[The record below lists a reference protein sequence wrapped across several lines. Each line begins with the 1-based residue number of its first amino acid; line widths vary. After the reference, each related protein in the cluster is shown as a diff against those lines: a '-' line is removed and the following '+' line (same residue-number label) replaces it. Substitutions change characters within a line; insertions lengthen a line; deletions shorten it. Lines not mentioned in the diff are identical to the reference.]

1 MSIWHYVLIAVDG
14 HSESQV
20 VAAFLLSTEDKSS
33 LQQIIAKFKEKNENW
48 AKIKCVITD
57 KDMAERAVFK
67 TEMPQVFQM
76 QICLYH
82 SLRTFSREV
91 TMEKMK
97 ITSVQRT

>member
-1 MSIWHYVLIAVDG
+1 MALYVLIVDG
-14 HSESQV
+14 HRESQV

-33 LQQIIAKFKEKNENW
+33 LQQMIAKFKEKNQDW

-57 KDMAERAVFK
+57 KDMTEHAVFK
-67 TEMPQVFQM
+67 TEMPQVQM

-82 SLRTFSREV
+82 FLRTFNCAV

-97 ITSVQRT
+97 STSVNPG